1 MAIEF
6 KRFRLSIKKIDTL
19 RDYVTF
25 FIRDWRSVL
34 VKILDA
40 CCGSKM
46 FWFDKENPN
55 VTYMDIRRYSDI
67 LKENTSEFKHF
78 KLQRL
83 NKRLGEVYEQ

>member
-1 MAIEF
+1 MNNRLRVLIAIEF

-25 FIRDWRSVL
+25 FIRDWRSGL

-67 LKENTSEFKHF
+67 LSLVLGIGYLFKEW
-78 KLQRL
+78 R
-83 NKRLGEVYEQ
+83 G